1 MSLELKQ
8 GQVEIVQ
15 DFVSANMEDALL
27 LERTVIQDRNQVI
40 EKHGG
45 QKVDIL
51 KAIKDFKKG
60 IYDIE
65 WENNRLDMLEED
77 WAEKTKEFQLLRVT
91 KGLQTFLKSGEDT
104 SNSSEQAAL
113 ESRLDHNKAL
123 SGKSIKEKSKSLN
136 KIQRIITDVKH
147 HNMELQNQVTELE
160 YAVQEEQ
167 HDNKLKK
174 EDQDEGGKKS
184 AARRMRSL
192 VTERKLADISKAQA
206 EEISLLKQE
215 LERLRRRTFPSF
227 TTMRA

>member
-1 MSLELKQ
+1 MSLNVKQ
-8 GQVEIVQ
+8 GQVEIVE
-15 DFVSANMEDALL
+15 DLVSANMDDALL
-27 LERTVIQDRNQVI
+27 LDRTVIQDRNQII

-65 WENNRLDMLEED
+65 WENNRLYMLEED
-77 WAEKTKEFQLLRVT
+77 WAQKTKEFQLLRVT
-91 KGLQTFLKSGEDT
+91 KGLQSFLKSGEDT
-104 SNSSEQAAL
+104 SNSSEHSAL

-123 SGKSIKEKSKSLN
+123 SAKSVKEKQKALH
-136 KIQRIITDVKH
+136 KIQRVLMDVRQ
-147 HNMELQNQVTELE
+147 HNMELQSQVTELE

-167 HDNKLKK
+167 HANKTKK
-174 EDQDEGGKKS
+174 DEQDAGGKKT

-227 TTMRA
+227 STMRA